1 LLHIVCSLITNIIIF
16 VVLFLVF
23 LVLVKKASLAVIFY
37 SKRVLRGT
45 GPPDPKLRG
54 AFQWL
59 TDAIKT
65 SDTELAESAGLDALV
80 YITLFKTGKH
90 FDCLPAPHFGTRS
103 KHSQIIFDESNYV
116 LGRTMRGSLQHQRD
130 LC

>member
-1 LLHIVCSLITNIIIF
+1 MLHIICSLITNIIIF

-45 GPPDPKLRG
+45 GPPDPKSRG

-90 FDCLPAPHFGTRS
+90 IDCPPHSEG
-103 KHSQIIFDESNYV
+103 K
-116 LGRTMRGSLQHQRD
+116 
-130 LC
+130 